1 MSSADNMFDA
11 ADVRAM
17 QRALQLAA
25 LGLETTDPNPRV
37 GCVLVRDGQ
46 IVGEGWHERAGE
58 PHAEV
63 LAIEAAGQSAR
74 GATAYVTLEPCSH
87 FGRTPPCTEA
97 LIRAHVGR
105 VVFATED
112 PNPEVHGAGASKL
125 RAAGIAVEQGLCA
138 QAAQALNAGFFKRM
152 RTGLPLIR
160 LKIAMSLDGRTAL
173 ANGQSQWISGEAAR
187 ADVQR
192 WRARS
197 SAVLTG
203 IGTILADDPR
213 LTVRQPSQASRQP
226 TRVILDARWRTP
238 RAARV
243 FEDAAPVILFGAP
256 SEVQRAQ
263 VCERP
268 GVQPICE
275 DPHDLPAV
283 LAALGRMSL
292 NEILVEAGPTLSG
305 AFLSAGLVDELIV
318 YIAPILLG
326 PQARAMAD
334 FAALEH
340 LSDARR
346 FELRESIRI
355 GKDLRLILQN
365 PAPEA

>member
-1 MSSADNMFDA
+1 MFDA
-11 ADVRAM
+11 GDVRAM

-58 PHAEV
+58 AHAEV

-125 RAAGIAVEQGLCA
+125 RAAGIVVEQGLCA

-213 LTVRQPSQASRQP
+213 LTVRMVPGASPIRI
-226 TRVILDARWRTP
+226 VLDARLRIP
-238 RAARV
+238 DHARV
-243 FEDAAPVILFGAP
+243 LDDDAVTTIVTTNASSAERRAELRRRGVAVVVVPAAPV
-256 SEVQRAQ
+256 
-263 VCERP
+263 
-268 GVQPICE
+268 GV
-275 DPHDLPAV
+275 DLPA
-283 LAALGRMSL
+283 ALEALFDDGVRSV
-292 NEILVEAGPTLSG
+292 LVEGG
-305 AFLSAGLVDELIV
+305 ARVITSFLSQGVADRLVVAIAPRVMGSGTDAVNDLGITEVASAIRLERRAVHVAGDDVLIV
-318 YIAPILLG
+318 G
-326 PQARAMAD
+326 
-334 FAALEH
+334 
-340 LSDARR
+340 
-346 FELRESIRI
+346 
-355 GKDLRLILQN
+355 DL
-365 PAPEA
+365 AS